1 MRTMQAACKRLQA
14 ATDGG
19 TFMIKLGEK
28 QELTVVRKVDF
39 GVYLADGNNTEE
51 KVLLPLKQVPAGTDI
66 GSKVEV
72 FIYKDSDDRLIAT
85 THTPKIMLGDVRM
98 LKVKDTGKIGA
109 FMDWGLEKDLLL
121 PFKEQTRKVRAGEEV
136 LCALYIDK
144 SDRLC
149 VTMNVY
155 PYLKSESP
163 YSKDDKVM
171 GTVYEISGNF
181 GAFVA
186 VDDIYSALIPKK
198 ELYGNV
204 QIGDTVSAR
213 ITSVRE
219 DGRLNL
225 SLREKA
231 YLQMD
236 ADADKIMQM
245 IEDQG
250 GSIPFTDKADP
261 ELIREKTQMSK
272 NEFKRAVGRLLKAG
286 KIEIKKDS
294 IAKK

>member
-1 MRTMQAACKRLQA
+1 
-14 ATDGG
+14 
-19 TFMIKLGEK
+19 MIKLGEK